1 MHSLSGALIPRFL
14 VVLLAVLVVLTLL
27 TVLFLVH
34 MHLGGTPMFVQSTE
48 SILD

>member
-1 MHSLSGALIPRFL
+1 MHYLSRALAPRFL
-14 VVLLAVLVVLTLL
+14 VVLLAVHLVLLLL

-34 MHLGGTPMFVQSTE
+34 SHFGGMPSFVQSTE